1 VGDIERFLQ
10 RKELAESQKNY
21 KYIFI
26 NFTNH
31 PMHRTPSGDRR
42 QALQKE
48 ARELARDARALHKAA
63 RAPAA
68 RREAER
74 LQGEAEKALA
84 EAGALKL
91 QARLEDLTV
100 WQMEKVKQSRKGLK
114 TYSYWMASWREG
126 GKTRNVHLGSSRK
139 IDGEAARQKAREMK
153 AEALEKRV

>member
-1 VGDIERFLQ
+1 
-10 RKELAESQKNY
+10 
-21 KYIFI
+21 
-26 NFTNH
+26 
-31 PMHRTPSGDRR
+31 MHRTPSGDRR

-48 ARELARDARALHKAA
+48 ARDLARDARALHKAA

-68 RREAER
+68 RQEAER

-100 WQMEKVKQSRKGLK
+100 WQMEKVKQSRKGSK

-139 IDGEAARQKAREMK
+139 MDAAQARQKARAMK
-153 AEALEKRV
+153 AEALGMQRP